1 MYHNDYSFIINSFY
15 GQFYQKISCGSC
27 KYNIQTFEPFCILQL
42 SIDDKYT
49 SIYESLHDFVKS
61 EILKMRKNGYVIG
74 VKIIY
79 MQLNK

>member
-61 EILKMRKNGYVIG
+61 EILSNFY
-74 VKIIY
+74 
-79 MQLNK
+79 LTS